1 MITLM
6 LKVLENLSLQKQQ
19 IDHLKLKN
27 FRLYETLDVS
37 FSPYIN
43 VIIGDNAQGK
53 TSLIESMFCLIV
65 TKSHR
70 TTVDSTMI
78 KEGAEF
84 SKMTASAKK
93 GATAVELEMILSREG
108 KKARYNHVEY
118 QRLSD
123 FMGQMHVVMF
133 APEDLMLVK
142 GSPAVRRRFID
153 LSLSQLNRHY
163 VYHLTQ
169 YRKLLKERNEQLK
182 KMQKKQS
189 DDRVLLDVLSE
200 QLSHY
205 GQKIID
211 RRRQFIEQLKP
222 TVVNIFKSLSDTSM
236 LDIQYEPSVQAD
248 FTKALKAKES
258 LDIALGTT
266 TVGPHRDDCL
276 FYFGHH
282 EVKTIGS
289 QGQTRALTLALK
301 LALIDYYKQ
310 EKNVIPIILLDDVF
324 SELDQT
330 HQHNLL
336 ALLDQEAQIF
346 MTTTDLN
353 NIQNHAQH
361 NIKVIQINQGTIK
374 GVDTHGKYL

>member
-1 MITLM
+1 MWDHL
-6 LKVLENLSLQKQQ
+6 LLQKQQ
-19 IDHLKLKN
+19 INRLKLKN

-37 FSPYIN
+37 FSPNIN

-53 TSLIESMFCLIV
+53 TSLIESVFALIV

-78 KEGAEF
+78 KEGADF
-84 SKMTASAKK
+84 SKIIASAQK
-93 GATAVELEMILSREG
+93 GPSEVELEMVLSYEG

-123 FMGQMHVVMF
+123 YMGQMHVVMF

-142 GSPAVRRRFID
+142 GSPAVRRRFMD

-163 VYHLTQ
+163 VYHLSQ
-169 YRKLLKERNEQLK
+169 YRKLLKERNEHLK
-182 KMQKKQS
+182 KLQKKQS
-189 DDRVLLDVLSE
+189 DDRVLLEVLSE

-205 GQKIID
+205 GQKIMD
-211 RRRQFIEQLKP
+211 RRRQFIEHLKP
-222 TVVNIFKSLSDTSM
+222 NVVRLFKHLSDTSL
-236 LDIQYEPSVQAD
+236 LDLQYEPSVQGD
-248 FTKALKAKES
+248 YLEALNAKTN

-266 TVGPHRDDCL
+266 TIGPHRDDCL

-301 LALIDYYKQ
+301 LALIDYYKA

-336 ALLDQEAQIF
+336 TLLDQEAQIM
-346 MTTTDLN
+346 MTTTDIKHINQDVLK
-353 NIQNHAQH
+353 A
-361 NIKVIQINQGTIK
+361 IKVIQINQGTIE
-374 GVDTHGKYL
+374 GVDTHAAKL